1 MNMSMER
8 IILEMEK
15 LLNTRLEKEKEK
27 KEYIK
32 DIQDFERL
40 YPEVGKVI
48 TDLENKYQETNE
60 ATFKEQLDD
69 YLKERTL
76 YETTIQEFTSHV
88 QKINAELEQMPDL
101 PNQVTDYL
109 YDYRETLMELRYL
122 ENRVKEE
129 SDKEKVIVLNERDEE
144 VEILKEDQKEYQE
157 HITNFKTLEEK
168 IKDVYINFVTEDEYD
183 YDTII
188 EQVVNHDT
196 YGAANKEDLLKRHEE
211 ILAELSKL
219 ENEKGRKCHYVF
231 SYNDVRQSKDIPR
244 RVRGR
249 YGKLLAELH
258 KNEEQLKYSLPE
270 IKIDESLYEKMPL
283 EQKREYLA
291 NLLLQIEAYTEKSF
305 NKYYT
310 GDKFI
315 PLVYKEIYVEI
326 EHELQKV
333 NKRMTHYTYIFD
345 ENLYHKK
352 GVDKKIIYLSKLFR
366 QVVNNYQEKS
376 VSVVLNGKAFKIDER
391 DVPLFQKIDEEYNKI
406 KDILADDIKAK
417 IEQERENKSTQPDLA
432 LAKTNYLLNQK
443 ELLDKVIFDEA
454 FFNLLSPEEKIKYCT
469 NIINDIL
476 HRKQEKKVLLY
487 MDHKPV
493 YIDAKYTGP
502 FTKAVSK
509 LMAMKYDKV
518 EKIDEDYLKELNNSE
533 KRAYFLMKLHDIC
546 EYPVTNEVI
555 RTVNNKDYVFDAKY
569 ENLADELINCYEDLR
584 TRSSVDKF
592 VQKVKKAT
600 NIEKLKKAIKKNAV
614 RIAIGATSLVAVF
627 GLANGLSKKN
637 DKVVNEVAIETLQE
651 SNEQPKVENIE
662 VTSKEDTNLDLMQP
676 SLEEDTTLGL
686 NYTLPENT
694 KIYENNDLQTPLNPT
709 YPNDTYRVV
718 AEHYVMPSGEKVT
731 VHYND
736 AEAEEKIA
744 EIKRA
749 GGVLE
754 SVSGVAKSGEED
766 YAQNNI
772 PTGVFDIED
781 LGGLTR

>member
-60 ATFKEQLDD
+60 VPFKEQLDD

-129 SDKEKVIVLNERDEE
+129 SDKEKVIVLNERVEE

-168 IKDVYINFVTEDEYD
+168 IKGIYINFVTEDEYD
-183 YDTII
+183 YDTVI

-211 ILAELSKL
+211 ILAELTKL

-231 SYNDVRQSKDIPR
+231 SYNGVRQSKDIPR

-249 YGKLLAELH
+249 YGQLLAELH

-315 PLVYKEIYVEI
+315 PLAYKEIYVEI

-391 DVPLFQKIDEEYNKI
+391 DVPL
-406 KDILADDIKAK
+406 
-417 IEQERENKSTQPDLA
+417 
-432 LAKTNYLLNQK
+432 
-443 ELLDKVIFDEA
+443 
-454 FFNLLSPEEKIKYCT
+454 
-469 NIINDIL
+469 
-476 HRKQEKKVLLY
+476 
-487 MDHKPV
+487 
-493 YIDAKYTGP
+493 
-502 FTKAVSK
+502 
-509 LMAMKYDKV
+509 
-518 EKIDEDYLKELNNSE
+518 
-533 KRAYFLMKLHDIC
+533 
-546 EYPVTNEVI
+546 
-555 RTVNNKDYVFDAKY
+555 
-569 ENLADELINCYEDLR
+569 
-584 TRSSVDKF
+584 
-592 VQKVKKAT
+592 
-600 NIEKLKKAIKKNAV
+600 
-614 RIAIGATSLVAVF
+614 
-627 GLANGLSKKN
+627 
-637 DKVVNEVAIETLQE
+637 
-651 SNEQPKVENIE
+651 
-662 VTSKEDTNLDLMQP
+662 
-676 SLEEDTTLGL
+676 
-686 NYTLPENT
+686 
-694 KIYENNDLQTPLNPT
+694 
-709 YPNDTYRVV
+709 
-718 AEHYVMPSGEKVT
+718 
-731 VHYND
+731 
-736 AEAEEKIA
+736 
-744 EIKRA
+744 
-749 GGVLE
+749 
-754 SVSGVAKSGEED
+754 
-766 YAQNNI
+766 
-772 PTGVFDIED
+772 
-781 LGGLTR
+781 